1 MWIPGLKGLKQV
13 LLIKQGATGLVE
25 QMAMNDFNEQLSI
38 DN

>member
-1 MWIPGLKGLKQV
+1 MWILGHKGLKQV
-13 LLIKQGATGLVE
+13 LLIKPGATGLVE